1 MGKCDTVLCVWKLLH
16 WPFSH
21 STQHSFHSWDLELL
35 WARKHVLCLLAKPL
49 LYTYFLV
56 AKSNEHSTVLI
67 NNPSTVFV
75 VTQHSILTLS
85 FLCFYNINVFCFF
98 SSFLASASVC
108 PFLTLLSL
116 EVLYC
121 FLFIYLFIYLFN
133 FLAALGLCCCTRA
146 SSSCGEWGLL
156 FIAVRGLLIA
166 VASHVA
172 EHGL

>member
-1 MGKCDTVLCVWKLLH
+1 MEFKGNLVVWIYPFTIKPTWGRQHEVDRYGHFKRMQRQCTPQWDEVGKCDTVLCVWKLLH
-16 WPFSH
+16 WPLSH
-21 STQHSFHSWDLELL
+21 STQHSFHSRDLELL

-67 NNPSTVFV
+67 NNPSTVFD

-85 FLCFYNINVFCFF
+85 FFCFYNINVFCFF
-98 SSFLASASVC
+98 SFLASASVC

-121 FLFIYLFIYLFN
+121 YLFI
-133 FLAALGLCCCTRA
+133 
-146 SSSCGEWGLL
+146 
-156 FIAVRGLLIA
+156 
-166 VASHVA
+166 
-172 EHGL
+172 